1 MQSLWDDGEAGSYRG
16 ELGLRVYTSR
26 LLGRDRSLV
35 LHGGGNTSVK
45 LRRRNLFGEEEEVLY
60 VKGSGWDLESI
71 EEPGFTPVRLD
82 AARRLA
88 ELPALG
94 DPEMVEQLA
103 IHTLRAGAPPPSVEA
118 LLHAILPRRFV
129 DHTHADAVVTVTDTP
144 DGEAR
149 VREIYGDTV
158 IVIPYVMPGF
168 QLARAVFERISSG
181 GAGAS
186 SGAGVNGAAGA
197 AGADAVGA
205 GTGGTTLPESVLGM
219 VLLKHG
225 IFSFADQARESYERM
240 IHLVSLAED
249 HLRARR
255 AWVLDPGVPAAGVTG
270 VAGVAGVEGGEGAGA
285 GASAA
290 PLSPG
295 QAAAVASLRREL
307 SAAAARPLVLTCRRD
322 PRALRFVRR
331 PDLAAL
337 ALQGPATP
345 DHVLRT
351 RPLPLLGRDVAAWA
365 AAYRRHF
372 EEHAAAAREP
382 KTMLDPAP
390 RIVLDPE
397 LGMLAAGRTAA
408 EAAIAAEI
416 YQHTMDVVE
425 RADRLGGYRV
435 LSAAE
440 LFEFE
445 YWDLEQA
452 KLRRAGEPQQLAGE
466 VALVTG
472 AASGI
477 GKACV
482 EALLARGAAV
492 AGLDV
497 DPRID
502 DLCARPA
509 ALGLRC
515 DVTAEEQV
523 SGALAATVAA
533 FGGLDVLILNA
544 GVFPAGRDI
553 AVLGLEEWR
562 RVMAVNLDANLI
574 LMRQC
579 HPLLR
584 QAPRGGRVAVIGSK
598 NVPAPGPGVAAY
610 SASKAALQQLARVAA
625 LEWGGDGIRV
635 NIVHPNA
642 VFDTALW
649 TEERIAAR
657 AAAYHLDVEAYR
669 RSNVLGLEVRSRDVA
684 EAAVELCGPRFSRTT
699 GAQVPVDG
707 GNDRVI

>member
-1 MQSLWDDGEAGSYRG
+1 MQSLWDDAEASRYHG

-45 LRRRNLFGEEEEVLY
+45 LARRNLFGDEEEVLY
-60 VKGSGWDLESI
+60 VKGSGWDLETI
-71 EEPGFTPVRLD
+71 EESGFTPVRLD

-88 ELPALG
+88 ELPALS

-103 IHTLRAGAPPPSVEA
+103 IHALRAGAPPPSVEA

-129 DHTHADAVVTVTDTP
+129 DHTHADAVVTVTDTA
-144 DGEAR
+144 DGAER
-149 VREIYGDTV
+149 MREVYGDAV

-168 QLARAVFERISSG
+168 LLARAVFERIAAG
-181 GAGAS
+181 TAGMDGAA
-186 SGAGVNGAAGA
+186 AATAAAGA
-197 AGADAVGA
+197 GRAAAADGA
-205 GTGGTTLPESVLGM
+205 GGTALPESVLGM

-225 IFSFADQARESYERM
+225 IFSFGDTARESYERM
-240 IHLVSLAED
+240 IHLVGLAED
-249 HLRARR
+249 YLRARH
-255 AWVLDPGVPAAGVTG
+255 AWVLDPAAGPG
-270 VAGVAGVEGGEGAGA
+270 PARA
-285 GASAA
+285 ASDPGA
-290 PLSPG
+290 PLSPE
-295 QAAAVASLRREL
+295 QAAAVASLRHEL
-307 SAAAARPLVLTCRRD
+307 SVAADRPLVLTSRRD
-322 PRALRFVRR
+322 PRALRFARR
-331 PDLAAL
+331 PDLDPL

-351 RPLPLLGRDVAAWA
+351 RRLPLLGRDVAAYA
-365 AAYRRHF
+365 AAYRRYF
-372 EEHAAAAREP
+372 EEHAAAAPEP

-397 LGMLAAGRTAA
+397 LGLLAAGRTAA

-452 KLRRAGEPQQLAGE
+452 KLRRAGEPPPMAGE

-492 AGLDV
+492 AALDV
-497 DPRID
+497 DPRIEG
-502 DLCARPA
+502 LFPRPA

-523 SGALAATVAA
+523 TGALAVAIAA

-544 GVFPAGRDI
+544 GIFPAGRDI
-553 AVLGLEEWR
+553 AALDLEEWR

-584 QAPRGGRVAVIGSK
+584 LAPRGGRVAVIGSK

-625 LEWGGDGIRV
+625 LEWGRDGIRV
-635 NIVHPNA
+635 NVVHPNA

-649 TEERIAAR
+649 TEERLAAR

-669 RSNVLGLEVRSRDVA
+669 KSNVLGLEVRSRDVA
-684 EAAVELCGPRFSRTT
+684 EVAVELCGARFSRTT
-699 GAQVPVDG
+699 GAQIPVDG
-707 GNDRVI
+707 GNDRII